1 MCTENS
7 ILIDYVTES
16 PNVSG
21 DDRSVMLLPDP
32 VHLAVQ
38 VEEPSEQSSE
48 NEQCNNTHHDW
59 IKGDVGLRRRD
70 VQHRRALSIPT
81 TSMSHASTNSLG
93 RTAEWRKRDAPKAGG
108 LANHASWPSAYPRM
122 AATTHVVIGV
132 DPENRMRGVT
142 PTQSA
147 SSS

>member
-1 MCTENS
+1 MGIAISPPRRARTAVCTENS

-59 IKGDVGLRRRD
+59 IRGV
-70 VQHRRALSIPT
+70 
-81 TSMSHASTNSLG
+81 ASCT
-93 RTAEWRKRDAPKAGG
+93 R
-108 LANHASWPSAYPRM
+108 
-122 AATTHVVIGV
+122 AATALPRKGFS
-132 DPENRMRGVT
+132 MKS
-142 PTQSA
+142 SA
-147 SSS
+147 PFLRASIAI